1 MVPVVAANARVSLSP
16 FAIVY
21 IIILLH
27 HWYNKYLIVNG
38 DANTLVSDVMETSV
52 YREVS
57 CARMQTGRSRSA
69 AANVNGQ
76 VFLVGGLDQDDVVLD
91 SVELLGGLVLD
102 QLARPRLGRPRSRSS
117 EIVSIAART
126 R

>member
-1 MVPVVAANARVSLSP
+1 MVPVVAANARVSLPP

-38 DANTLVSDVMETSV
+38 DANTLVSDVMQTSV

-57 CARMQTGRSRSA
+57 CARMQTGPVYRT
-69 AANVNGQ
+69 V
-76 VFLVGGLDQDDVVLD
+76 
-91 SVELLGGLVLD
+91 
-102 QLARPRLGRPRSRSS
+102 RSS
-117 EIVSIAART
+117 TFTYNLS
-126 R
+126 